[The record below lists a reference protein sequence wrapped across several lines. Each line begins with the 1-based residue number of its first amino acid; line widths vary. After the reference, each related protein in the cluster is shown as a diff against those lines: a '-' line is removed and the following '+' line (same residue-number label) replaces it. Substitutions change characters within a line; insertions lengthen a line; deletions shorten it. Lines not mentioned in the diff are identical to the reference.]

1 MCFIPEY
8 SYILSTFSPFY
19 RRIEFGTC
27 PVCSTKHFRDY
38 IQFIDGDERIK
49 DLSGKSAQE
58 TYLKWKK
65 RINEQAFCTFPNQN
79 FYYGDFKKTKRKDS
93 NGLPIYLQLRKNF
106 NNQFEILNFV
116 ETKVYQNA

>member
-49 DLSGKSAQE
+49 DLYVDLYTKIFISASDGNYAIHCE
-58 TYLKWKK
+58 
-65 RINEQAFCTFPNQN
+65 NQN
-79 FYYGDFKKTKRKDS
+79 IDELDKIVTLFKIDGFT
-93 NGLPIYLQLRKNF
+93 
-106 NNQFEILNFV
+106 V
-116 ETKVYQNA
+116 ETPLSPIITISWR